1 MEVNTRKTEP
11 NLLKKQ
17 YYLPVIIQLRTNTMH
32 SKTSPLSLAEAM
44 EQVDEFILN
53 GATKIELAKVDN
65 NKWTVEAWGP

>member
-1 MEVNTRKTEP
+1 
-11 NLLKKQ
+11 
-17 YYLPVIIQLRTNTMH
+17 MH

-65 NKWTVEAWGP
+65 DKWTVEAWGP